1 MIGGTLILDYSLYIV
16 NIKLEFYL
24 QKGGKDVI
32 LQRVESL
39 CKEKGISIS
48 RLEKDC
54 SIGNATIKR
63 WDESA
68 PRIDTLKKVA
78 DYFGVSIEY
87 FLKQCSK

>member
-1 MIGGTLILDYSLYIV
+1 M
-16 NIKLEFYL
+16 
-24 QKGGKDVI
+24 I

-54 SIGNATIKR
+54 GIGNGTIKR

-78 DYFGVSIEY
+78 DYFVVSIEY
-87 FLKQCSK
+87 FLE